1 MTTVKTTSLSPVQ
14 FAVLLSIYN
23 ANDDV
28 DALTSIKG
36 SQKAYANAKELAALG
51 AIEMTGDS
59 VVLTQMGLDQLLHNG
74 YVDGGGEVTEFG
86 QKFYQHAVTSHL
98 MEYTL
103 LQSLMQS
110 KQL

>member
-1 MTTVKTTSLSPVQ
+1 MNTIHTTTLSPVQ
-14 FAVLLSIYN
+14 FAVLLSIYIADN
-23 ANDDV
+23 ET
-28 DALTSIKG
+28 DALTAIKS
-36 SQKAYANAKELAALG
+36 SQKAHTNAQQLEALG
-51 AIEMTGDS
+51 MLSITDTSVHIEQ
-59 VVLTQMGLDQLLHNG
+59 VGLDQLLHNG

-98 MEYTL
+98 MEYQL